1 VTEIQ
6 DQTLVGRERE
16 LASVASFVD
25 AIPEGPR
32 VLLLE
37 GEAGIGKTTIWLE
50 AVGAAEDRGF
60 RVLQARPAESEAK
73 LSYAVLADLVGHVFD
88 ETRPALPAPQER
100 ALATVLLRAETDK
113 PADARTTA
121 TALVGVLTALATEQP
136 LLLAIDDVQWLDAA
150 SDGALGFAA
159 RRLPQRTGLLVTR
172 RADGTEEAP
181 LGLDRV
187 LLGDRFVRVLLGG
200 LSLAVLRHLISGRLG
215 VSSFPR
221 STLARVAEASGGNPF
236 FALEIAQALTDAA
249 AARTLDDPLPVPR
262 RLQNLVAD
270 RLGTLSAQAQE
281 VVLAAAT
288 LSRPTVP
295 LVVEAMSAQ
304 NDALPALLEAEE
316 AGVLVTEHERIRF
329 THPLLASGIY
339 GCASDARRRQ
349 LHRRLAEV
357 VTDTE
362 ERARHLAQSVT
373 EADETTAA
381 EIEQAAR
388 QVSLRGAN
396 AAAAEL
402 FEASCRLT
410 PADRREGLARRR
422 LGQAAARLRAGDI
435 EDARRLAKSAVAAE
449 DLPAAL
455 QAEGFEL
462 LASIELARG
471 TARIATEYLEAALA
485 AAVEDRDVC
494 ARLSTRL
501 VLMSVTV
508 DPVLALARADA
519 AMALVREEREPG
531 LLGSLLLDRF
541 WAGAFLGRGARRE
554 LLERGLELEAQV
566 DLADWEPPF
575 GSRGFGPPHPVPIRW
590 FACVDDVDATRARHM
605 IQDEWLRAHGEERL
619 RAAESVYLA
628 LVELRAGRWD
638 LAEGYLERSCETNGE
653 LDASGP
659 AEPFAWRSLAD
670 AYRGRFERARS
681 TLLPLIK
688 ERERLGDRRRQAV
701 LLSVLG
707 FVEFAA
713 GNHEA
718 ADRAL
723 TLMHRLNDAIGLKD
737 ELYERSE
744 PHHIESLLELG
755 QFERA
760 HEALA
765 RLVWRG
771 RTLPRLWIDVT
782 LPRARALILAADGDV
797 EAALAALDELDIA
810 AASKLP
816 FELACA
822 LVVKGRLQRRLK
834 QRASAANTLGRALEI
849 FERLGAPSWV
859 EQARSELARAAPR
872 RRSPSELTATERR
885 VAELAAAGLT
895 NREVAQ
901 AAFMSPKT
909 VEANL
914 ARVYRKLGI
923 RSRAELGS
931 RMSAQLEGAETRT

>member
-1 VTEIQ
+1 MQ

-16 LASVASFVD
+16 LATVTAFVD

-32 VLLLE
+32 ALLLE

-73 LSYAVLADLVGHVFD
+73 LSYAVLADLVGRAFD
-88 ETRPALPAPQER
+88 ATRAALPAPQER
-100 ALATVLLRAETDK
+100 ALATVLLRAETDR
-113 PADARTTA
+113 PADARTSA
-121 TALVGVLTALATEQP
+121 TALVGVLTALAAERP
-136 LLLAIDDVQWLDAA
+136 LLLAIDDVQWLDPA
-150 SDGALGFAA
+150 SEGALGFAA
-159 RRLPQRTGLLVTR
+159 RRLPQGIGLLVTR
-172 RADGTEEAP
+172 RSDGTEEAP

-187 LLGDRFVRVLLGG
+187 LLGNRFVRVLLGG

-215 VSSFPR
+215 VSFPR

-236 FALEIAQALTDAA
+236 FALEIAQALAGA
-249 AARTLDDPLPVPR
+249 EERTREDPLPVPR
-262 RLQNLVAD
+262 RLQHLVAD
-270 RLGTLSAQAQE
+270 RLSTLSAQAQD

-295 LVVEAMSAQ
+295 LVVEAMSGET
-304 NDALPALLEAEE
+304 DALPAILEAEE
-316 AGVLVTEHERIRF
+316 ADVLVTEHERIRF
-329 THPLLASGIY
+329 THPLLASSVY
-339 GCASDARRRQ
+339 GCASDGRRRQ

-357 VTDTE
+357 VTDAE

-373 EADETTAA
+373 EADERLAR

-410 PADRREGLARRR
+410 PADRREGLAGRR
-422 LGQAAARLRAGDI
+422 LGQAAARLEAGDVA
-435 EDARRLAKSAVAAE
+435 DARRLAESVVAAE
-449 DLPAAL
+449 DLPVAL

-462 LASIELARG
+462 LAYINMASGAARV
-471 TARIATEYLEAALA
+471 AVEYLERALA
-485 AAVEDRDVC
+485 AAEDRDSR
-494 ARLSTRL
+494 ARLSARL
-501 VLMSVTV
+501 VLYSGIV
-508 DPVLALARADA
+508 DPVQALERADA
-519 AMALVREEREPG
+519 AMGLVREEREPA
-531 LLGSLLLDRF
+531 LLGSLLIDRF
-541 WAGAFLGRGARRE
+541 WAEVFLGRGARRE
-554 LLERGLELEAQV
+554 LLERGLELEARG
-566 DLADWEPPF
+566 DPADWEAPL
-575 GSRGFGPPHPVPIRW
+575 GSRGFSPPHPVPLAW
-590 FACVDDVDATRARHM
+590 FAHADDVGAARARYRTE
-605 IQDEWLRAHGEERL
+605 DDWLRAHGDERL
-619 RAAESVYLA
+619 RAAALGYLG

-638 LAEGYLERSCETNGE
+638 LAEGYFERSCETIGE
-653 LDASGP
+653 HEAVGP
-659 AEPFAWRSLAD
+659 YVNAFAYRSLAD

-681 TLLPLIK
+681 TLLPLI
-688 ERERLGDRRRQAV
+688 EATERLSARAQAV
-701 LLSVLG
+701 LLDALG
-707 FVEFAA
+707 LVEFAT

-723 TLMHRLNDAIGLKD
+723 TQMHRLHDAIGFKEGLHD
-737 ELYERSE
+737 RSE
-744 PHHIESLLELG
+744 PYHIESLLELG

-760 HEALA
+760 RETLA

-782 LPRARALILAADGDV
+782 LPRARALVLAADGDL
-797 EAALAALDELDIA
+797 ETALAALDELDLA

-816 FELACA
+816 FELAWA
-822 LVVKGRLQRRLK
+822 LLVKGRLQRRLK
-834 QRASAANTLGRALEI
+834 QRAFAAKTLGRALEI

-872 RRSPSELTATERR
+872 RRSTTELTATELR
-885 VAELAAAGLT
+885 VAKLAAEGLT

-901 AAFMSPKT
+901 VAFMSRKT

-914 ARVYRKLGI
+914 GRVYRKLGI

-931 RMSAQLEGAETRT
+931 RMSAELEGTETRT

>member
-1 VTEIQ
+1 MQE
-6 DQTLVGRERE
+6 QTLVGRQGE
-16 LASVASFVD
+16 LATVTAFVD

-32 VLLLE
+32 ALLLE

-73 LSYAVLADLVGHVFD
+73 LSYAVLADLVGRAFD
-88 ETRPALPAPQER
+88 ETRAALPLPQER

-113 PADARTTA
+113 PADARTSA
-121 TALVGVLTALATEQP
+121 TALVGVLTALAAERP
-136 LLLAIDDVQWLDAA
+136 LLLAIDDVQWLDPA
-150 SDGALGFAA
+150 SEDALGFAA
-159 RRLPQRTGLLVTR
+159 RRLPEHTGLLVTR

-187 LLGDRFVRVLLGG
+187 LLGNRFVRLLLGG
-200 LSLAVLRHLISGRLG
+200 LSLTSLHHLISGRLG
-215 VSSFPR
+215 LSFPR

-236 FALEIAQALTDAA
+236 FALEIAQALAGTAEE
-249 AARTLDDPLPVPR
+249 RTLDEPLPVPR

-270 RLGTLSAQAQE
+270 RLGTLSARAQD

-295 LVVEAMSAQ
+295 LVIEAMSAET
-304 NDALPALLEAEE
+304 DALPALREAEE
-316 AGVLVTEHERIRF
+316 ADILVTEHERIRF
-329 THPLLASGIY
+329 THPLLASSVY
-339 GCASDARRRQ
+339 GCASDGRRRQ

-357 VTDTE
+357 VTDAE
-362 ERARHLAQSVT
+362 ERARHLAQGVT
-373 EADETTAA
+373 EADETLAA

-388 QVSLRGAN
+388 QLALRGAN

-422 LGQAAARLRAGDI
+422 LGQAAARLRTGDV
-435 EDARRLAKSAVAAE
+435 EDARQLAESAVAAE

-455 QAEGFEL
+455 RAEGFEL
-462 LASIELARG
+462 LASIEFEGGA
-471 TARIATEYLEAALA
+471 ARIAVEYLERALA
-485 AAVEDRDVC
+485 AAEDRDSR

-501 VLMSVTV
+501 VLMSGIV
-508 DPVLALARADA
+508 DPVQALERADA
-519 AMALVREEREPG
+519 AMPLVREEREPA
-531 LLGSLLLDRF
+531 LLGSLLIDRF
-541 WAGAFLGRGARRE
+541 WAEVFLGRGARRE
-554 LLERGLELEAQV
+554 LLERGLELEARA
-566 DLADWEPPF
+566 DPADWEAPL
-575 GSRGFGPPHPVPIRW
+575 GSRGFSPPHPVPLAW
-590 FACVDDVDATRARHM
+590 FAHADDVDAARARYRTE
-605 IQDEWLRAHGEERL
+605 DDWLRAHGDERL
-619 RAAESVYLA
+619 RAAALGYLG

-638 LAEGYLERSCETNGE
+638 LAEGYLERSCETIGE
-653 LDASGP
+653 HEAGGP
-659 AEPFAWRSLAD
+659 FWNPFAYRSLAD

-681 TLLPLIK
+681 TLLPLIEAT
-688 ERERLGDRRRQAV
+688 ERVSARARAV
-701 LLSVLG
+701 MLDMLG
-707 FVEFAA
+707 FVEFAT

-723 TLMHRLNDAIGLKD
+723 TRMHRLHDAIGFKEGLHD
-737 ELYERSE
+737 RSE
-744 PHHIESLLELG
+744 PYHIESLLELG

-760 HEALA
+760 RETLA

-782 LPRARALILAADGDV
+782 LPRARALILAADGDL
-797 EAALAALDELDIA
+797 ETALAALDELDLA

-816 FELACA
+816 FELAWA
-822 LVVKGRLQRRLK
+822 LLVKGRLQRRLK
-834 QRASAANTLGRALEI
+834 QRASAAKTLGQALEI
-849 FERLGAPSWV
+849 FEHLGAPSWV

-872 RRSPSELTATERR
+872 RRSTTDLTATELR
-885 VAELAAAGLT
+885 VAKLAAEGLT

-901 AAFMSPKT
+901 VAFMSPKT

-914 ARVYRKLGI
+914 GRVYRKLGI

-931 RMSAQLEGAETRT
+931 RMSAELEGTETRT

>member
-1 VTEIQ
+1 MQ

-16 LASVASFVD
+16 LATVSAFVD

-32 VLLLE
+32 ALLLE

-50 AVGAAEDRGF
+50 AVGAAEERGF

-73 LSYAVLADLVGHVFD
+73 LSYAVLADLLGRAFD
-88 ETRPALPAPQER
+88 ETRAALPAPQER

-121 TALVGVLTALATEQP
+121 TALVGVLTALAAEQP
-136 LLLAIDDVQWLDAA
+136 LLLAIDDVQWLDPA
-150 SDGALGFAA
+150 SEGALGFAA
-159 RRLPQRTGLLVTR
+159 RRLPVHIGLLVTR
-172 RADGTEEAP
+172 RADGTDEPP

-187 LLGDRFVRVLLGG
+187 LLGNRFVRLLLGA
-200 LSLAVLRHLISGRLG
+200 LSLTSLHHLISGRLG
-215 VSSFPR
+215 VSFPR

-236 FALEIAQALTDAA
+236 FALEIAQALAGTAEE
-249 AARTLDDPLPVPR
+249 RTLDEPLPVPR

-270 RLGTLSAQAQE
+270 RLGTLSARAQD

-295 LVVEAMSAQ
+295 LVVEAMPAET
-304 NDALPALLEAEE
+304 DTLPAILEAEE

-339 GCASDARRRQ
+339 GCASDGRRRQ

-357 VTDTE
+357 VTDAE
-362 ERARHLAQSVT
+362 ERARHLARGVT
-373 EADETTAA
+373 EADETPAA
-381 EIEQAAR
+381 EIERAAR

-402 FEASCRLT
+402 FEASYRLT
-410 PADRREGLARRR
+410 PADDREGLARRR
-422 LGQAAARLRAGDI
+422 LGQASARLRAGGV
-435 EDARRLAKSAVAAE
+435 EDARRLAESAVAAE
-449 DLPAAL
+449 DLPATL
-455 QAEGFEL
+455 RAEGFEL
-462 LASIELARG
+462 LANIELDRGAARV
-471 TARIATEYLEAALA
+471 AVEYLERALA
-485 AAVEDRDVC
+485 AAEDRDSR

-501 VLMSVTV
+501 VFVCGLV
-508 DPVLALARADA
+508 DPAQALERADA
-519 AMALVREEREPG
+519 AMGLVREEREPA
-531 LLGSLLLDRF
+531 LLGSLLIDRF
-541 WAGAFLGRGARRE
+541 WAGVFLGRGARRE
-554 LLERGLELEAQV
+554 LLERGLELEARA
-566 DLADWEPPF
+566 DPADWEAPL
-575 GSRGFGPPHPVPIRW
+575 GSRGFPRPHPVPLAW
-590 FACVDDVDATRARHM
+590 FAHADDVDAARARYRTE
-605 IQDEWLRAHGEERL
+605 DDWLGAHGDERL
-619 RAAESVYLA
+619 RAVRLGTLA

-638 LAEGYLERSCETNGE
+638 LAEGYLERSCETIGE
-653 LDASGP
+653 LDASG
-659 AEPFAWRSLAD
+659 AFAQPFAWRSLAD
-670 AYRGRFERARS
+670 GYRGRFERARS
-681 TLLPLIK
+681 TLLPLI
-688 ERERLGDRRRQAV
+688 EEHERSDDAYEARERA
-701 LLSVLG
+701 LLLDVLG

-713 GNHEA
+713 GKHEA
-718 ADRAL
+718 TDRAW
-723 TLMHRLNDAIGLKD
+723 TQMHRLHDAIGFKEGLHD
-737 ELYERSE
+737 RSE

-760 HEALA
+760 RETLA
-765 RLVWRG
+765 RLEWRG

-797 EAALAALDELDIA
+797 ETALAALDELDLA

-822 LVVKGRLQRRLK
+822 LLVRGRLQRRLK
-834 QRASAANTLGRALEI
+834 QRAAAAKALGRALEV
-849 FERLGAPSWV
+849 FERLGAPSWA
-859 EQARSELARAAPR
+859 EQTRSELARAAPR
-872 RRSPSELTATERR
+872 RRSTPELTATEWR

-931 RMSAQLEGAETRT
+931 RMSAQPEGAQTRT

>member
-1 VTEIQ
+1 MQ

-16 LASVASFVD
+16 LATVTAFFD
-25 AIPEGPR
+25 AIPQSPR
-32 VLLLE
+32 ALLLE
-37 GEAGIGKTTIWLE
+37 GEAGIGKTTIWIG

-73 LSYAVLADLVGHVFD
+73 LSYAVLADLVGRAFD
-88 ETRPALPAPQER
+88 ETRAALSAPQES

-121 TALVGVLTALATEQP
+121 TALVGVLTVLAAERP
-136 LLLAIDDVQWLDAA
+136 LLLAIDDVQWLDPA

-159 RRLPQRTGLLVTR
+159 RRLPQGTGLLVTR
-172 RADGTEEAP
+172 RTDGTEEPP

-187 LLGDRFVRVLLGG
+187 LLGNRFVRVLLSG
-200 LSLAVLRHLISGRLG
+200 LSLAVLHHLISRRLG
-215 VSSFPR
+215 VSLPR

-236 FALEIAQALTDAA
+236 FALEIAQALAGTAEE
-249 AARTLDDPLPVPR
+249 RTLEDPLPVPR
-262 RLQNLVAD
+262 RLQHLVAD
-270 RLGTLSAQAQE
+270 RLSMLSAQAQD

-295 LVVEAMSAQ
+295 LVVEAMSGET
-304 NDALPALLEAEE
+304 DALPAIIEAED
-316 AGVLVTEHERIRF
+316 AGVLVIEHERIRF
-329 THPLLASGIY
+329 THPLLASSVY
-339 GCASDARRRQ
+339 GCASDGRRRQ

-357 VTDTE
+357 VTDAE

-373 EADETTAA
+373 EADERLAA

-396 AAAAEL
+396 DAAAEL

-410 PADRREGLARRR
+410 PADRRESLARRR
-422 LGQAAARLRAGDI
+422 LGQAAARLRTGDV
-435 EDARRLAKSAVAAE
+435 EDARQLAESAVAAE
-449 DLPAAL
+449 HVPAAV

-462 LASIELARG
+462 LASIELERG
-471 TARIATEYLEAALA
+471 AVTIATEYLERALA
-485 AAVEDRDVC
+485 AAVGDRDFC

-501 VLMSVTV
+501 VLMSAIV
-508 DPVLALARADA
+508 DPVKALERADS
-519 AMALVREEREPG
+519 AMGLVTEEREPA
-531 LLGSLLLDRF
+531 LLGSLLIDRF
-541 WAGAFLGRGARRE
+541 WAAALIGRGADRE
-554 LLERGLELEAQV
+554 LLKRGLELEARA
-566 DLADWEPPF
+566 DPADWEQPL
-575 GSRGFGPPHPVPIRW
+575 GSRGFCPPHPVPLVW
-590 FACVDDVDATRARHM
+590 FACVDDVEATRARH
-605 IQDEWLRAHGEERL
+605 ITEDDWLRAHGDERL
-619 RAAESVYLA
+619 RALALGYLA

-638 LAEGYLERSCETNGE
+638 LAEGYLERSCETIGE
-653 LDASGP
+653 HASGP
-659 AEPFAWRSLAD
+659 FVQPFAWRSLVD
-670 AYRGRFERARS
+670 VYRARFERARS
-681 TLLPLIK
+681 TLLPRI
-688 ERERLGDRRRQAV
+688 EECEQSDDARRQAV
-701 LLSVLG
+701 LLDVLG
-707 FVEFAA
+707 FVEFAT

-723 TLMHRLNDAIGLKD
+723 ARMHELHDAIGVRDGLLD
-737 ELYERSE
+737 RSE
-744 PHHIESLLELG
+744 PHHIELLLDLG

-760 HEALA
+760 QETLA

-782 LPRARALILAADGDV
+782 LPRARALILAADGDLKT
-797 EAALAALDELDIA
+797 ALAALDELDPA

-822 LVVKGRLQRRLK
+822 LLVKGRLQRRLK
-834 QRASAANTLGRALEI
+834 QRASAAKALGRAVEI
-849 FERLGAPSWV
+849 FERLGALSWA
-859 EQARSELARAAPR
+859 EQTSSELARAAPR
-872 RRSPSELTATERR
+872 RRSRPELTATELR

-901 AAFMSPKT
+901 VAFMSPKT

-923 RSRAELGS
+923 RSRAELGA
-931 RMSAQLEGAETRT
+931 RMSARLEGAGTRT